1 MLPPLSRL
9 RHQLRLPPPQK
20 ALTSLRVEVAA
31 AVVSEAPA
39 SVRVEAPASVRVE
52 APASVRVEAPAS
64 VRVEAAAVVSGAQA
78 SARAVVANAAVL
90 TTSRMTDSPKKYFVS
105 TVRPR
110 WSRAVDGL
118 ASVQW

>member
-1 MLPPLSRL
+1 MLPPLRRL
-9 RHQLRLPPPQK
+9 RHQLRLYPPQK
-20 ALTSLRVEVAA
+20 GLTSGRVEVAVP
-31 AVVSEAPA
+31 VVSEAQA
-39 SVRVEAPASVRVE
+39 SVKVEAQASVK
-52 APASVRVEAPAS
+52 
-64 VRVEAAAVVSGAQA
+64 VEAAAVDSGAQA

-90 TTSRMTDSPKKYFVS
+90 TTSRTTDSPKKYFVS

>member
-9 RHQLRLPPPQK
+9 RHQLRLHPPQK
-20 ALTSLRVEVAA
+20 ALTSVRVEVVA

-39 SVRVEAPASVRVE
+39 SVRVEA
-52 APASVRVEAPAS
+52 
-64 VRVEAAAVVSGAQA
+64 AVVSGAPA

-90 TTSRMTDSPKKYFVS
+90 TTSRMTDSPRKYFVS
-105 TVRPR
+105 TVRQR